1 MRQQTFS
8 NKLALLNA
16 VEQIKRGKDPWGYVF
31 EDDITLNEHSNA
43 SIRDIIRSERN
54 TKHFQYL
61 GVCLP
66 QGQEI
71 KRTSC
76 GRCAHAMGFSKQGAN
91 ELLEF
96 SEIRS
101 AVKPRDRGET
111 IIPAQEPYL
120 DVIVDHWC
128 QHSGGF
134 TIAGLLTK
142 SAKSAVE
149 GHVNIF
155 IQDRG
160 EFQSVISNA
169 RQE

>member
-1 MRQQTFS
+1 
-8 NKLALLNA
+8 
-16 VEQIKRGKDPWGYVF
+16 
-31 EDDITLNEHSNA
+31 
-43 SIRDIIRSERN
+43 
-54 TKHFQYL
+54 
-61 GVCLP
+61 
-66 QGQEI
+66 
-71 KRTSC
+71 
-76 GRCAHAMGFSKQGAN
+76 MGFSKQGAN